1 MGWVSVRSRPVA
13 ERFDAKAWLPALWA
27 GSLLT
32 VVLASLWPE
41 TGRAEEAVGALW
53 WNVGHVPA
61 YGALTLLTLV
71 VAGRRF
77 PLSSGRSFG
86 LALGLALL
94 GLMLEMLQPYFGRTT
109 DLLDALHNLFGVL
122 LALGVFHAS
131 RWWQDLYRGAG

>member
-1 MGWVSVRSRPVA
+1 VA
-13 ERFDAKAWLPALWA
+13 ERFEARVWLPALWA
-27 GSLLT
+27 GSLLS

-41 TGRAEEAVGALW
+41 VGRADTAMETQW

-77 PLSSGRSFG
+77 PLSSGRSLG

-94 GLMLEMLQPYFGRTT
+94 GMLLEVLQPYFGRTA
-109 DLLDALHNLFGVL
+109 DVLDAIHNFFGVL
-122 LALGVFHAS
+122 LALGVFYVS
-131 RWWQDLYRGAG
+131 RWCQGVYRGAD